1 MGKPLMRAL
10 FAVLAA
16 ALVAQAVALPL
27 EGGEAELPTTM
38 FNAGDDEATL
48 TQEVNA
54 AIGRVQTGMSAG
66 AETNLGESAAVN
78 EAGTTDWGKKAQ
90 AEIDAMSKS
99 ELSEIAPSDNDDELT
114 QQFKMD
120 IQNAQ
125 RASHKKVSMKPSET
139 AVEQAAAAALKDP
152 KAAASLRAEAE
163 KAELDVST
171 FIPSATALLQEE
183 PEDDADL
190 GESAGVGLMSGSDSD
205 VAKMINEQ
213 ITAQVNNQ
221 LGAIPGDVGSTD
233 MLTQFE
239 QDKAQ
244 ASEFLEAK
252 DKAKKKAASD
262 KAAAAVKAMLAE
274 AQQHM
279 KSSQE
284 LGEGGD
290 IA

>member
-1 MGKPLMRAL
+1 
-10 FAVLAA
+10 
-16 ALVAQAVALPL
+16 
-27 EGGEAELPTTM
+27 M
-38 FNAGDDEATL
+38 FNA
-48 TQEVNA
+48 A
-54 AIGRVQTGMSAG
+54 ADAMK
-66 AETNLGESAAVN
+66 NN
-78 EAGTTDWGKKAQ
+78 EQ
-90 AEIDAMSKS
+90 IDAQQGNFDIMAMFPDIADVQ
-99 ELSEIAPSDNDDELT
+99 LS
-114 QQFKMD
+114 
-120 IQNAQ
+120 
-125 RASHKKVSMKPSET
+125 SH
-139 AVEQAAAAALKDP
+139 
-152 KAAASLRAEAE
+152 
-163 KAELDVST
+163 
-171 FIPSATALLQEE
+171 IYE